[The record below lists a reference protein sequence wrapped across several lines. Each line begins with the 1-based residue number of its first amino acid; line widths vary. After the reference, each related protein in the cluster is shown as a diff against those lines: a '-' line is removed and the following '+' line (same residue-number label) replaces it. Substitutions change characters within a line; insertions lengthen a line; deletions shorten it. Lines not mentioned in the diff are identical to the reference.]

1 MRRVII
7 VVVLIIGAAV
17 VGLWRSNGR
26 VREGINRI
34 VSASGNNA
42 PGGTSDEIRKTFNL
56 KPGAH
61 IEVQGINGKVDI
73 QTSDTTTAEVY
84 VLRTADDPG
93 ALRHREMIVEQT
105 SEGLLVR
112 SKQAHT
118 GLWDHLFGKDPQE
131 EVTIKAPR
139 AIALTVRGVN
149 GKINTGDIDGALEV
163 QGVNG
168 RVDLGSASESAE
180 IGGVNG
186 SVSVGLN
193 RLGERGARISGVNGG
208 IELRLA
214 NGLNADLN
222 AHGMNG
228 TVRSEIPEVTV
239 AKEDAWS
246 RYSAHIGRG
255 GPSIEISGING
266 NVRLIRAQA
275 STAADAGDKKTTA
288 KAPDAPSSNS
298 Q

>member
-1 MRRVII
+1 MEFRRNLSRRNVVQKEKRGRRAIASETRRNQMRRVII

-118 GLWDHLFGKDPQE
+118 GLWD
-131 EVTIKAPR
+131 
-139 AIALTVRGVN
+139 
-149 GKINTGDIDGALEV
+149 
-163 QGVNG
+163 
-168 RVDLGSASESAE
+168 
-180 IGGVNG
+180 
-186 SVSVGLN
+186 
-193 RLGERGARISGVNGG
+193 
-208 IELRLA
+208 
-214 NGLNADLN
+214 
-222 AHGMNG
+222 
-228 TVRSEIPEVTV
+228 
-239 AKEDAWS
+239 
-246 RYSAHIGRG
+246 
-255 GPSIEISGING
+255 
-266 NVRLIRAQA
+266 
-275 STAADAGDKKTTA
+275 
-288 KAPDAPSSNS
+288 
-298 Q
+298 